1 MILFLKLSWSLYNSR
16 NNGTYNI
23 SYNTYNK
30 IFICTA
36 TWMELNHI
44 TFYYINQYLHVNVSM
59 AKYSKLLAYIFFR

>member
-30 IFICTA
+30 IFICTVLQNG
-36 TWMELNHI
+36 WN
-44 TFYYINQYLHVNVSM
+44 
-59 AKYSKLLAYIFFR
+59 